1 MKKNYWKMVFRTIKE
16 SFSRFLAIFLIT
28 ALGVGFLVGLL
39 CTSPDIRTSVD
50 GYYDA
55 HNLFDLDIKGTMG
68 LTEADVQAMDSRPE
82 TETVT
87 AVYQKDVLADNPD
100 GQNQVARLHAADYTN
115 DVEHMVNSPELLEG
129 RFPEKAGECVL
140 LKTPSFS
147 GSFSVGDTIALHP
160 EEEDEELFAN
170 TSLEIVGIASSPLYT
185 ALENVTSSVGN
196 GIVSLFL
203 LVDTE
208 ELDTD
213 LYTDIYV
220 TVQKAR
226 ALHTFGSAYDTL
238 INAEKDSLKSFG
250 KERAAVRDQE
260 IRSEAED
267 KLADAEQEYQEKKAD
282 TEEELADARKKLDD
296 AKKEL
301 DDGKKEIEDG
311 EKEISDGKKEL
322 KEAKKQLDSSKKQ
335 LDSAKRKL
343 DASAPEIKKIRETL
357 KNKAAIEE
365 ARTQVAQYDNGMAQL
380 EAAQEELEKGQA
392 QLKQSE
398 DELNRIK
405 LDYEAAKAAG
415 AEDEQLAAYVQA
427 IAEGEAKLEAASQQ
441 LKSASAEIENK
452 NAALLA
458 SSEAVEKAR
467 AQITEWDKNY
477 KTMVSAVNSYDKAVE
492 KYKKG
497 KKQYES
503 GLASYNKGLKKIR
516 ESEEK
521 LEEAKQTYADGLKE
535 YQNGEAEYADG
546 RKEADEAYAEAE
558 EKIEDARQE
567 INDLKA
573 SEWYVL
579 KRNTNPSYVSIDGNS
594 DKVAALAKVFP
605 IFFFMVAALVA
616 LTTMTRMVEEE
627 RVQIGTMKALGYAKG
642 AILTKYLLYA
652 GTAGILGSVAGILI
666 GQVLFPTVLWNAYSM
681 MYSFPMVDT
690 PFLPKYALPAAA
702 AAVLSVLAA
711 TISACG
717 SIVKECPSRLMLP
730 KAPKAGKRIWLEYI
744 KPVWSRMRFT
754 HKVTARNMFRYKKR
768 LCMTLVGIAGCTA
781 LLVTG
786 FGIRDSISDIVEV
799 QYEQLQK
806 YGLTVGLSEDI
817 SGRER
822 KEVTDYL
829 DTLDASYTALHME
842 QGKAI
847 VGELQEDV
855 YLDVPQDAD
864 TFASFMTFRDRKTQE
879 TVPFDES
886 SVLLTEKLASTL
898 GVQPGDTVT
907 IENGDEK
914 RFAVTVTGVVEN
926 YIRAYVYIGRDA
938 YRDALGED
946 ADYTTLAV
954 LCEVPVSEENQVI
967 TTLHQFSCV
976 GSATFISS
984 SIQSF
989 ENMLSK
995 IDFIVIVLIICA
1007 AILAF
1012 VVLYNLTNINI
1023 SERQRE
1029 IATIKVLG
1037 FYSGEVD
1044 AYIFRETFLLS
1055 LLGAVCGLF
1064 AGIALHRFV
1073 VVTVEVSN
1081 IMFGRNIYPQSYIYS
1096 LALTLLFTV
1105 LVCLALRRRLKK
1117 INMVESLKSLD

>member
-129 RFPEKAGECVL
+129 RYPEKAGECVL

-220 TVQKAR
+220 TVQEAR

-267 KLADAEQEYQEKKAD
+267 KLADAEQEYQDKKAD

-343 DASAPEIKKIRETL
+343 DASAPEIEKIRETL

-415 AEDEQLAAYVQA
+415 AEDEQLAAYVRA
-427 IAEGEAKLEAASQQ
+427 IAEGEAKLEAASEQ

>member
-220 TVQKAR
+220 TVQEAR
-226 ALHTFGSAYDTL
+226 VLHTFGSAYDTL
-238 INAEKDSLKSFG
+238 INEEKDSLKSFG

-343 DASAPEIKKIRETL
+343 DASTPEIKKIRETL

-380 EAAQEELEKGQA
+380 ETAQEELEKGQA

-427 IAEGEAKLEAASQQ
+427 IAEGEAKLEAASQR

-452 NAALLA
+452 NAVLLA

-535 YQNGEAEYADG
+535 YQDGEAEYADG

-567 INDLKA
+567 INDLKD

-652 GTAGILGSVAGILI
+652 GSAGILGSVAGILI

-847 VGELQEDV
+847 VGDLQEDV

-1064 AGIALHRFV
+1064 VGIALHRFV

-1081 IMFGRNIYPQSYIYS
+1081 IMFGRSIYPQSYIYS

-1117 INMVESLKSLD
+1117 INMVESLKSVD

>member
-267 KLADAEQEYQEKKAD
+267 KLADAEQEYQDKKAD

>member
-50 GYYDA
+50 SYYDA

-82 TETVT
+82 TETIT

-129 RFPEKAGECVL
+129 RFPEKEGECVL

-160 EEEDEELFAN
+160 EEEDAELFAD

-220 TVQKAR
+220 TVQEAR

-238 INAEKDSLKSFG
+238 VNEKKDSLKSFG

-267 KLADAEQEYQEKKAD
+267 KLADAEQEYQEKKAE
-282 TEEELADARKKLDD
+282 TEEELADARKKLDV

-343 DASAPEIKKIRETL
+343 DASTPEIKKIRETL

-380 EAAQEELEKGQA
+380 ETAQEELEKGQA

-427 IAEGEAKLEAASQQ
+427 IAEGEAKLEAASQR

-452 NAALLA
+452 NAVLLA

-535 YQNGEAEYADG
+535 YQDGEAEYADG

-567 INDLKA
+567 INDLKD

-652 GTAGILGSVAGILI
+652 GSAGILGSVAGILI

-847 VGELQEDV
+847 VGDLQEDV

-1064 AGIALHRFV
+1064 VGIALHRFV

-1081 IMFGRNIYPQSYIYS
+1081 IMFGRSIYPQSYIYS

-1117 INMVESLKSLD
+1117 INMVESLKSVD

>member
-220 TVQKAR
+220 TVQEAR

-380 EAAQEELEKGQA
+380 EAAQVELEKGQA

-427 IAEGEAKLEAASQQ
+427 IAEGEAKLEAASEQ

-467 AQITEWDKNY
+467 AQITGWDKNY
-477 KTMVSAVNSYDKAVE
+477 DTMVSAVNSYESAKK
-492 KYKKG
+492 KYEKG
-497 KKQYES
+497 KKQYE
-503 GLASYNKGLKKIR
+503 KGLSSYRKGMKKIA

-535 YQNGEAEYADG
+535 YEDGEAEYADG
-546 RKEADEAYAEAE
+546 RKEANDAYAEAE
-558 EKIEDARQE
+558 EKIADARKE
-567 INDLKA
+567 IDELEA
-573 SEWYVL
+573 SEWYIL

-605 IFFFMVAALVA
+605 IFFFLVAALVA

-627 RVQIGTMKALGYAKG
+627 RVQIGTMKALGYSKG
-642 AILTKYLLYA
+642 AILLKYLLYA
-652 GTAGILGSVAGILI
+652 GAAGILGSVAGILI

-681 MYSFPMVDT
+681 MYSFPMVKT
-690 PFLPKYALPAAA
+690 PFLPVYALPAAV
-702 AAVLSVLAA
+702 AAVLSVLLA

-717 SIVKECPSRLMLP
+717 SILRECPSRLMLP
-730 KAPKAGKRIWLEYI
+730 KSPKAGKRIWLEYI

-768 LCMTLVGIAGCTA
+768 LCMTLVGIAGCTS

-786 FGIRDSISDIVEV
+786 FGIRDSISDIVEI

-806 YGLTVGLSEDI
+806 YGLSVSFSEDAA
-817 SGRER
+817 E
-822 KEVTDYL
+822 KEKQEVTAYL
-829 DTLDASYTALHME
+829 DTLEAAYTALHME
-842 QGKAI
+842 QGKVI

-855 YLDVPQDAD
+855 YLDVPENAAAF
-864 TFASFMTFRDRKTQE
+864 TSFMTFRDRKTQE
-879 TVPFDES
+879 TVPFDDN

-914 RFAVTVTGVVEN
+914 RFTVEVTGIVEN
-926 YIRAYVYIGRDA
+926 YVRAFVYIGRNA
-938 YRDALGED
+938 YREAVGED
-946 ADYTTLAV
+946 ADFTTLAV
-954 LCEVPVSEENQVI
+954 MCDMPASEEDQVI
-967 TTLHQFSCV
+967 IALHQFSCV
-976 GSATFISS
+976 GSATFMRST
-984 SIQSF
+984 IQSF

-1037 FYSGEVD
+1037 FYAGEVD

-1064 AGIALHRFV
+1064 VGTALHRFV

-1081 IMFGRNIYPQSYIYS
+1081 IMFGRSIYPQSYLFS
-1096 LALTLLFTV
+1096 LVLTLLFTI

-1117 INMVESLKSLD
+1117 ISMVESLKSVD

>member
-129 RFPEKAGECVL
+129 RYPEKAGECVL

-220 TVQKAR
+220 TVQEAR

-343 DASAPEIKKIRETL
+343 DASAPEIEKIRETL

-380 EAAQEELEKGQA
+380 EAAQVELEKGQA

-415 AEDEQLAAYVQA
+415 AEDEQLAAYVRA
-427 IAEGEAKLEAASQQ
+427 IAEGEAKLEAASEQ

-458 SSEAVEKAR
+458 SFEAVEKAR

>member
-147 GSFSVGDTIALHP
+147 GSFSVGDPIALHP
-160 EEEDEELFAN
+160 EEEDEELFAD

-220 TVQKAR
+220 TVQEAR

-267 KLADAEQEYQEKKAD
+267 KLTDAEQEYQEKKAD

-380 EAAQEELEKGQA
+380 EAAQVELEKGQA

-415 AEDEQLAAYVQA
+415 AEDEQLAAYVRA

-452 NAALLA
+452 NAVLLA

-1096 LALTLLFTV
+1096 LSLTLLFTV
-1105 LVCLALRRRLKK
+1105 LVCLTLRRRLKK

>member
-115 DVEHMVNSPELLEG
+115 DVENMVNSPELLEG
-129 RFPEKAGECVL
+129 RYPEKAGECVL

-220 TVQKAR
+220 TVQEAR

-250 KERAAVRDQE
+250 KERAAVRDQG

-267 KLADAEQEYQEKKAD
+267 KLADAEQEYQDKKAD

-343 DASAPEIKKIRETL
+343 DASAPEIEKIRETL

-380 EAAQEELEKGQA
+380 EAAQVELEKGQA

-415 AEDEQLAAYVQA
+415 AEDEQLAAYVRA
-427 IAEGEAKLEAASQQ
+427 IAEGEAKLEAASEQ

-458 SSEAVEKAR
+458 SFEAVEKAR

>member
-50 GYYDA
+50 SYYDA

-140 LKTPSFS
+140 IKTPSFS

-160 EEEDEELFAN
+160 EEEDEELFAD

-220 TVQKAR
+220 TVQEAR

-380 EAAQEELEKGQA
+380 EAAQVELEKGQA

-415 AEDEQLAAYVQA
+415 AEDEQLAAYVRA
-427 IAEGEAKLEAASQQ
+427 IAEGEAKLEAASEQ

-879 TVPFDES
+879 TVPFDEN

-1117 INMVESLKSLD
+1117 INMVESLKSVD

>member
-220 TVQKAR
+220 TVQEAR

-415 AEDEQLAAYVQA
+415 AEDEQLAAYVRA

-452 NAALLA
+452 NAVLLA

>member
-140 LKTPSFS
+140 IKTPSFS

-160 EEEDEELFAN
+160 EEEDEELFAD

-220 TVQKAR
+220 TVQEAR

-267 KLADAEQEYQEKKAD
+267 KLTDAEQEYQEKKAD

-380 EAAQEELEKGQA
+380 EAAQVELEKGQA

-415 AEDEQLAAYVQA
+415 AEDEQLAAYVRA

-452 NAALLA
+452 NAVLLA

-535 YQNGEAEYADG
+535 YQDGEAEYADG

>member
-50 GYYDA
+50 SYYDA

-82 TETVT
+82 TETIT

-129 RFPEKAGECVL
+129 RFPEKEGECVL

-160 EEEDEELFAN
+160 EEEDAELFAD

-220 TVQKAR
+220 TVQEAR

-238 INAEKDSLKSFG
+238 VNEKKDSLKSFG

-267 KLADAEQEYQEKKAD
+267 KLADAEQEYQEKKAE
-282 TEEELADARKKLDD
+282 TEEELADARKKLDV

-343 DASAPEIKKIRETL
+343 DASTPEIKKIRETL

-365 ARTQVAQYDNGMAQL
+365 ARTQVAQYDTGMAQL
-380 EAAQEELEKGQA
+380 EAAQVELEKGQA

-427 IAEGEAKLEAASQQ
+427 IAEGEAKLEAASQR

-452 NAALLA
+452 NAVLLA

-535 YQNGEAEYADG
+535 YQDGEAEYADG

-567 INDLKA
+567 INDLKD

-652 GTAGILGSVAGILI
+652 GSAGILGSVAGILI

-847 VGELQEDV
+847 VGDLQEDV

-1064 AGIALHRFV
+1064 VGIALHRFV

-1081 IMFGRNIYPQSYIYS
+1081 IMFGRSIYPQSYIYS

-1117 INMVESLKSLD
+1117 INMVESLKSVD

>member
-1 MKKNYWKMVFRTIKE
+1 MKKNYWKMVFRTVKG

-39 CTSPDIRTSVD
+39 CTSPDIRSSVD
-50 GYYDA
+50 GYYDE

-68 LTEADVQAMDSRPE
+68 LTAEDQQAMEERPE
-82 TETVT
+82 VEAVT
-87 AVYQKDVLADNPD
+87 GIYQKDVLADNPD
-100 GQNQVARLHAADYTN
+100 GQSQVARLHAGDYAGEAEN
-115 DVEHMVNSPELLEG
+115 MVNTPTLEEG

-140 LKTPSFS
+140 LKTPTFS
-147 GSFSVGDTIALHP
+147 GSFTIGDRIQLQP
-160 EEEDEELFAN
+160 ETDDEELYVE
-170 TSLEIVGIASSPLYT
+170 TSLEIVGIATSPLYT

-203 LVDTE
+203 LVDRE

-213 LYTDIYV
+213 LYTDLYV
-220 TVQKAR
+220 TLRDAKEQFA
-226 ALHTFGSAYDTL
+226 FGKEYETL
-238 INAEKDSLKSFG
+238 VNADKDSLNDFG
-250 KERAAVRDQE
+250 KERAAIRDQN
-260 IRSEAED
+260 IRQEAED

-282 TEEELADARKKLDD
+282 TEAELLDARKELDD
-296 AKKEL
+296 AKAEL
-301 DDGKKEIEDG
+301 LDGKKEIEDG

-322 KEAKKQLDSSKKQ
+322 KEAKEKLDSSKKQ
-335 LDSAKRKL
+335 LDSAKKKL
-343 DASAPEIKKIRETL
+343 DASAPEIKKIKNTL
-357 KNKAAIEE
+357 KNKDSIENARKQVAAYDEGTASIEA
-365 ARTQVAQYDNGMAQL
+365 ARTQLSQQQAQL
-380 EAAQEELEKGQA
+380 EQSKAELEQQKQA
-392 QLKQSE
+392 YQ
-398 DELNRIK
+398 
-405 LDYEAAKAAG
+405 AAEAAG
-415 AEDEQLAAYVQA
+415 AAPEELAAYAQA
-427 IAEGEAKLEAASQQ
+427 IAEGEARLEAFSQQ
-441 LKSASAEIENK
+441 LSAATQELDRNQAELSASA
-452 NAALLA
+452 A
-458 SSEAVEKAR
+458 SVEQAR
-467 AQITEWDKNY
+467 EKIAEWDKNY
-477 KTMVSAVNSYDKAVE
+477 DTMVSAVNSYESAKK
-492 KYKKG
+492 KYEKG

-503 GLASYNKGLKKIR
+503 GLSSYKKGMEKIA

-535 YQNGEAEYADG
+535 YEDGEAEYADG

-558 EKIEDARQE
+558 EKIEDARKE
-567 INDLKA
+567 INELEA
-573 SEWYVL
+573 SEWYIL

-605 IFFFMVAALVA
+605 IFFFLVAALVA

-627 RVQIGTMKALGYAKG
+627 RVQIGTMKALGYSKG
-642 AILTKYLLYA
+642 AILLKYLLYA

-681 MYSFPMVDT
+681 MYSFPMVKT
-690 PFLPKYALPAAA
+690 PFLPMYALPAAI
-702 AAVLSVLAA
+702 AAVLSVIVA

-717 SIVKECPSRLMLP
+717 SILKECPSRLMLP

-786 FGIRDSISDIVEV
+786 FGIRDSISDIVEI

-806 YGLTVGLSEDI
+806 YGLSVGFSDDATEQ
-817 SGRER
+817 E
-822 KEVTDYL
+822 KQEVTSYL
-829 DTLDASYTALHME
+829 DTLEASYTALHME

-847 VGELQEDV
+847 IGDQREDV
-855 YLDVPQDAD
+855 YLDVPEDAAAF
-864 TFASFMTFRDRKTQE
+864 TSFMTFRDRKTQE
-879 TVPFDES
+879 TVPFDDN

-898 GVQPGDTVT
+898 DVHPGDTVT

-914 RFAVTVTGVVEN
+914 RFSVEVTGIVEN
-926 YIRAYVYIGRDA
+926 YVRAFVYIGRNA
-938 YRDALGED
+938 YREAVGED
-946 ADYTTLAV
+946 ADFTTLAV
-954 LCEVPVSEENQVI
+954 LCDVPASEEDQVI
-967 TTLHQFSCV
+967 IALHQFSCV
-976 GSATFISS
+976 GSANFMTA

-1037 FYSGEVD
+1037 FYAGEVD
-1044 AYIFRETFLLS
+1044 AYIFRETFLIS

-1064 AGIALHRFV
+1064 VGTALHRFV

-1081 IMFGRNIYPQSYIYS
+1081 IMFGRSIYPLSYLFS
-1096 LALTLLFTV
+1096 LVLTLLFTI
-1105 LVCLALRRRLKK
+1105 LVCLALSRRLKK
-1117 INMVESLKSLD
+1117 ISMVESLKSVD